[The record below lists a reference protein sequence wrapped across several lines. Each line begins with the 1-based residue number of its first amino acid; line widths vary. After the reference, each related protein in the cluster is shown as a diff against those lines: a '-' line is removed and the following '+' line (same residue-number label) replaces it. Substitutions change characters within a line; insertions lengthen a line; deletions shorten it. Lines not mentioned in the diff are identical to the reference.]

1 LEQTENKM
9 PMSEFVTLRQQYIDN
24 NDLKIRNEIALGFSY
39 VAEKVAKRFTSLAN
53 ANMSVEDMVNHG
65 MLILLD
71 SIDRFDPV
79 RNDNFEAYAYMRIRG
94 GIIDV
99 IRKNDFLPKRVRTIE
114 KEIRSIRS
122 DLIAELGREPSEK
135 EIAEKIGLDEE
146 DFQKDLVAISSA
158 SFISFDEYVYQLS
171 ASEGSL
177 QEHISTEYLP
187 EEMFDKKELKKI
199 LTEAISNLTD
209 KEKSVIAFHY
219 YEDLNF
225 TEIAK
230 IMDVSPQRVS
240 QINIR
245 AVQRMR
251 SYIEEHF

>member
-1 LEQTENKM
+1 
-9 PMSEFVTLRQQYIDN
+9 MSEFVTLRQQYIDN
-24 NDLKIRNEIALGFSY
+24 NDLKIRNEIALKFSY
-39 VAEKVAKRFTSLAN
+39 ITEKVARHFLSLAN
-53 ANMSVEDMVNHG
+53 ASMSVEDMINQG

-71 SIDRFDPV
+71 SIDRFDPL

-94 GIIDV
+94 GIIDT

-122 DLIAELGREPSEK
+122 DLTAELGHEPTSK
-135 EIAEKIGLDEE
+135 EIADKIGINEE
-146 DFQKDLVAISSA
+146 DFNKDLVAISNA
-158 SFISFDEYVYQLS
+158 SFVSFDEYVYQLS
-171 ASEGSL
+171 ASDGSL

-187 EEMFDKKELKKI
+187 EEMFDKKELKKV
-199 LTEAISNLTD
+199 LAQAISKLTD
-209 KEKSVIAFHY
+209 KEKAVITFHY

-251 SYIEEHF
+251 DYIEECNLI